1 MKLVRLLP
9 SAAMDFGTR
18 SVPHMIYLDILCI
31 ISFGKLR
38 RDSLIAVTHFSEQSP
53 PLPVPQLQ
61 VSSTI
66 SLDNLHCSQLLLSL
80 GKGSAIK
87 NIKQIGSV

>member
-1 MKLVRLLP
+1 
-9 SAAMDFGTR
+9 
-18 SVPHMIYLDILCI
+18 MIYLDILCI